1 MLYNTYGGAKNSG
14 ALICALSEVYFYSE
28 KMGCGSAIQANA

>member
-1 MLYNTYGGAKNSG
+1 MKFKGCSKNSG

-28 KMGCGSAIQANA
+28 NMVQGERNQALA